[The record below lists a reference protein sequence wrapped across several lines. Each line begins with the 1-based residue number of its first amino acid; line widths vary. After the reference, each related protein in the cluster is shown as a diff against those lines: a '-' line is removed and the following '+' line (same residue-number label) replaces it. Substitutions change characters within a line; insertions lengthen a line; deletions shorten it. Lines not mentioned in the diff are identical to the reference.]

1 MGVVAN
7 EMAVQDCSHVSVPM
21 QGKVT
26 GDGPVAPT
34 REVME
39 SLFLH
44 SRRIAE
50 DIYFEN
56 ITPVAQ

>member
-21 QGKVT
+21 QCKVT
-26 GDGPVAPT
+26 GDGAVAPT
-34 REVME
+34 RQVVE
-39 SLFLH
+39 SLFSH

-50 DIYFEN
+50 DIYLEN
-56 ITPVAQ
+56 ITPVAE

>member
-1 MGVVAN
+1 
-7 EMAVQDCSHVSVPM
+7 M

-26 GDGPVAPT
+26 GDGAVAPT